1 MNRIIDFK
9 NTGFQS
15 ITNIESVSM
24 QDIGHDPRKNDP
36 TRIQPG
42 KNDPK
47 KVDPTRIDPDTND
60 PRKVDPT
67 RIPDNPKINE
77 PPQIPVPSPN
87 EPGKQAK

>member
-1 MNRIIDFK
+1 MNRIINFK
-9 NTGFQS
+9 N
-15 ITNIESVSM
+15 
-24 QDIGHDPRKNDP
+24 DIQPGSLENGGHDPRKNDP

-67 RIPDNPKINE
+67 RIPDKPEISE

-87 EPGKQAK
+87 EPDKPSK